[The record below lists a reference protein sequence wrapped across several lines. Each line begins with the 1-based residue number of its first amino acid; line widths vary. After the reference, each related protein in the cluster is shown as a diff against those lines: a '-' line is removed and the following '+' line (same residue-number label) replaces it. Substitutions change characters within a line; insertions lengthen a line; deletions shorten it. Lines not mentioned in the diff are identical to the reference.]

1 MVIIQ
6 YSERFL
12 LTLWV
17 GGLWIIGYLVTPV
30 LFKTL
35 DNRQLAGE
43 LAGYFFRYISIIGLV
58 CGVLLLVGAVIIA
71 RSESFKRWRI
81 WLLLIMIV
89 LTAAG
94 LFVLQPMMQELKM
107 QGLIEGS
114 EQAAQFGR
122 LHGISSVMFL
132 ITSIFGLLL
141 VLFRINPVTDE
152 GRQKNLL

>member
-152 GRQKNLL
+152 GRQKNLS

>member
-114 EQAAQFGR
+114 EQVAQFGR

-152 GRQKNLL
+152 GRQKYLL

>member
-43 LAGYFFRYISIIGLV
+43 LAGYFFKYISIIGLI
-58 CGVLLLVGAVIIA
+58 CGILLLVGAVIVA
-71 RSESFKRWRI
+71 RSESLKRWRI

-89 LTAAG
+89 LTGTG
-94 LFVLQPMMQELKM
+94 LFVLQPMMQELKT
-107 QGLIEGS
+107 QGLVEGS
-114 EQAAQFGR
+114 VQATQFGR
-122 LHGISSVMFL
+122 LHGVSSIMFL
-132 ITSIFGLLL
+132 ITSVFGLLL

-152 GRQKNLL
+152 GRRNNIS